1 MCVHVYVCVCMCVWV
16 WVGVCQSSKQS
27 LTIRQAVL
35 ILLPSCLLQ
44 IKKGPEKGRIIEV
57 VKRKI
62 PVDRFTGVSLRYV
75 VH

>member
-1 MCVHVYVCVCMCVWV
+1 MCMCVCYMCTC
-16 WVGVCQSSKQS
+16 VCVQSSKQS

-35 ILLPSCLLQ
+35 IFLPFCLLQ